1 MADEHRGEGGSY
13 LLDPETGERTL
24 IKRTLPPTPSQ
35 ETTDGPATAE
45 TTYPAG
51 DGANLRD
58 GSGDGDNRRRPRKR
72 PKHHSPAE

>member
-45 TTYPAG
+45 TPDTAG
-51 DGANLRD
+51 DGVDLR
-58 GSGDGDNRRRPRKR
+58 
-72 PKHHSPAE
+72 E